1 MSMAVREQLLPFLR
15 QRRQSLSVQ
24 FLVYVFAFALLP
36 GLARC
41 AVDNNDST
49 TPLHILYITS
59 SGGGYDSSGTRPAV
73 DMAIERINNDTA
85 VLPEY
90 TLNVTEAD
98 SQVSIKW
105 FDKILGRPNFRSW
118 YYKPPKLL
126 MSFTMIFGGIF
137 SHTLY
142 QVIIL
147 QPREIFLHFA
157 EHYSLQVT
165 CVKSYY
171 L

>member
-1 MSMAVREQLLPFLR
+1 MHSAVHAERISKGVERGVANYLFTCSEWLQPTHRTCYILYISTTMAIREQLLPFVR

-24 FLVYVFAFALLP
+24 FLVYVFAVALFP

-41 AVDNNDST
+41 AVDNDST

-90 TLNVTEAD
+90 TLDIIEAD
-98 SQVSIKW
+98 SQVSMK
-105 FDKILGRPNFRSW
+105 
-118 YYKPPKLL
+118 
-126 MSFTMIFGGIF
+126 
-137 SHTLY
+137 
-142 QVIIL
+142 
-147 QPREIFLHFA
+147 
-157 EHYSLQVT
+157 
-165 CVKSYY
+165 C
-171 L
+171 